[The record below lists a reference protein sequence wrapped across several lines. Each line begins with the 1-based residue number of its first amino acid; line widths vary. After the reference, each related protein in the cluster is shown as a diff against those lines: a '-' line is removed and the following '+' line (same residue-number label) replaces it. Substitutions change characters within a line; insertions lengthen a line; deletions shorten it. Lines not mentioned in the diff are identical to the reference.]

1 MPYAVVQLRKEDA
14 EGRTFNIVGF
24 QTHLKFP
31 EQKRVFS
38 MIPGLEHA
46 EFTRLGVMHRNTYLN
61 SPQLLDACYRL
72 RTRPDLYFAG
82 QMTGVEG
89 YIESAASG
97 LYAGI
102 CAAYQWAG
110 QEAPRLTAKTAIGA
124 LAQYV
129 SSSASADFQ
138 PMNITFGIM
147 EEPAGRFRKKAEK
160 REQIAKE
167 ALEALQPYAEQVR
180 AFCAAKI

>member
-1 MPYAVVQLRKEDA
+1 M
-14 EGRTFNIVGF
+14 FNIVGF

-46 EFTRLGVMHRNTYLN
+46 EFTRLGVMHRNTYLD
-61 SPQLLDACYRL
+61 SPRLLDGCYRL
-72 RTRPDLYFAG
+72 RSNPDIFFAG

-89 YIESAASG
+89 YVESAASG
-97 LYAGI
+97 LYAGL

-110 QEAPRLTAKTAIGA
+110 EPIPRLTAKTAIGA
-124 LAQYV
+124 LATYV

-147 EEPAGRFRKKAEK
+147 EEPQGRFRKKAEK
-160 REQIAKE
+160 REQVARE
-167 ALEALQPYAEQVR
+167 ALAALEPYAAQVR
-180 AFCAAKI
+180 AFCPGGAAKEENANE